1 MNLKPGPLRP
11 APATVNVS
19 AMIPPDVARD
29 AAKMAHRLRISPSEF
44 LRRAVDFKIKSLRP

>member
-19 AMIPPDVARD
+19 AMIPPAVARD
-29 AAKMAHRLRISPSEF
+29 AAKMAHRLRITPSEF
-44 LRRAVDFKIKSLRP
+44 LRRALNHHMQSFRP